1 MERAGPEP
9 ARGGLRVEHAD
20 HRERN
25 RGLSRP
31 VGCPEG
37 AFSGRN
43 YIGRRGEVLAAMPPE
58 RVASLI
64 TCSSPTHL
72 PPQAIELF
80 CVG

>member
-1 MERAGPEP
+1 MPTILSEIVDFLDQLGIQK
-9 ARGGLRVEHAD
+9 EHFLGEAT
-20 HRERN
+20 
-25 RGLSRP
+25 S
-31 VGCPEG
+31 G
-37 AFSGRN
+37 AV
-43 YIGRRGEVLAAMPPE
+43 GEVLAAMYPE

>member
-1 MERAGPEP
+1 MWDMLTIVSETVDFLDQLG
-9 ARGGLRVEHAD
+9 VQK
-20 HRERN
+20 
-25 RGLSRP
+25 
-31 VGCPEG
+31 VGKTTSG
-37 AFSGRN
+37 AV
-43 YIGRRGEVLAAMPPE
+43 GEVLAAMYPE

>member
-9 ARGGLRVEHAD
+9 VRGGLRVEHAD

-25 RGLSRP
+25 RGFFRP

-37 AFSGRN
+37 AFSGRS
-43 YIGRRGEVLAAMPPE
+43 YIGRRGGGARSDVPE

-72 PPQAIELF
+72 LPQVIELF
-80 CVG
+80 YVG

>member
-1 MERAGPEP
+1 MERVGPEP
-9 ARGGLRVEHAD
+9 VRGGPRVEHAD
-20 HRERN
+20 HREQN

-37 AFSGRN
+37 AFSVRN
-43 YIGRRGEVLAAMPPE
+43 YIGRRREVLTVMHLE

-64 TCSSPTHL
+64 TCSPPTHL